1 MSEIRKSLLP
11 TLCGG
16 LNTRQCMVP
25 GLFISQDNI
34 IGKMSGG
41 LIVNVA
47 SAKNGIG
54 SKRAKEHLAMEME
67 NEGMNLAPS
76 TAPAPAWFILRLAG
90 SSMSPDLKPTPNA
103 KARPAIAAK
112 CQTTPARSEEK

>member
-1 MSEIRKSLLP
+1 
-11 TLCGG
+11 
-16 LNTRQCMVP
+16 MVP

-34 IGKMSGG
+34 IGIMSDG

-54 SKRAKEHLAMEME
+54 SKRAKEHLAMKME

-76 TAPAPAWFILRLAG
+76 TAPAWFILRLAG

-112 CQTTPARSEEK
+112 CQTTPVLKRSNIGDE